1 MEKRQSKV
9 LHTVFTE
16 SVLSVFT
23 LWRRN
28 FALFLKVTDDLRI
41 HAFIKKTT

>member
-1 MEKRQSKV
+1 MEKRQYKE
-9 LHTVFTE
+9 LDTVFTE

-28 FALFLKVTDDLRI
+28 FALFLKVTDGLRI
-41 HAFIKKTT
+41 HAFTKK